1 MCENKLNT
9 TDPYKR
15 LFYFFSDKINVKTM
29 SLNEQIREAQ
39 ERKRLA
45 EERAALEE
53 ERLATLQRAKLLEE
67 RLAALGQDGSSSG
80 EKSKER
86 EGEDSDIECL
96 GEHTKEINY
105 HGINT
110 EWHPLQKKLIR

>member
-1 MCENKLNT
+1 MFVL
-9 TDPYKR
+9 
-15 LFYFFSDKINVKTM
+15 LFSDKTYVKTM
-29 SLNEQIREAQ
+29 SLNEQIRDAQ

-67 RLAALGQDGSSSG
+67 RLAALGQDGSTSSG

-86 EGEDSDIECL
+86 EGEDSDVECL

>member
-1 MCENKLNT
+1 MFVL
-9 TDPYKR
+9 
-15 LFYFFSDKINVKTM
+15 LFSDKTNVQTM

-67 RLAALGQDGSSSG
+67 RLAALGQDGSTSSG

-86 EGEDSDIECL
+86 EGEDSDVECL
-96 GEHTKEINY
+96 GEHTKEMNY

-110 EWHPLQKKLIR
+110 EWHPLQNKLIR

>member
-1 MCENKLNT
+1 MCENKLNAT
-9 TDPYKR
+9 SVSMFV
-15 LFYFFSDKINVKTM
+15 LIFSDETYVKTM

-67 RLAALGQDGSSSG
+67 RLAALGQGGSLSG
-80 EKSKER
+80 EKSKDG

-96 GEHTKEINY
+96 GEHAKEINY
-105 HGINT
+105 HGTNA
-110 EWHPLQKKLIR
+110 EWHPLQSRLIR

>member
-1 MCENKLNT
+1 
-9 TDPYKR
+9 
-15 LFYFFSDKINVKTM
+15 M
-29 SLNEQIREAQ
+29 SLNEQIRDAQ

-67 RLAALGQDGSSSG
+67 RLAALGQDGSTSSG

-86 EGEDSDIECL
+86 EGEDSDVECL

>member
-1 MCENKLNT
+1 MFVL
-9 TDPYKR
+9 
-15 LFYFFSDKINVKTM
+15 LFSDKTYVKTM
-29 SLNEQIREAQ
+29 SLNEQIRDAQ

-67 RLAALGQDGSSSG
+67 RLAALGQDGSMSSG

-86 EGEDSDIECL
+86 EGEDSDVECL

>member
-1 MCENKLNT
+1 M
-9 TDPYKR
+9 
-15 LFYFFSDKINVKTM
+15 LFFFFSDKTYVKTM

-67 RLAALGQDGSSSG
+67 RLAALGRGGPSSG
-80 EKSKER
+80 EKSKDG

-96 GEHTKEINY
+96 GEHAKEINY
-105 HGINT
+105 HGTNT
-110 EWHPLQKKLIR
+110 EWHPLQNQLIR

>member
-1 MCENKLNT
+1 
-9 TDPYKR
+9 
-15 LFYFFSDKINVKTM
+15 M
-29 SLNEQIREAQ
+29 SLNEQIRDAQ

-67 RLAALGQDGSSSG
+67 RLAALGQDGSTSSG

-86 EGEDSDIECL
+86 EGEDSDVECL
-96 GEHTKEINY
+96 GEHTKEINVKGPSP
-105 HGINT
+105 HR
-110 EWHPLQKKLIR
+110 P

>member
-1 MCENKLNT
+1 MFVL
-9 TDPYKR
+9 
-15 LFYFFSDKINVKTM
+15 LFSDKTNVKTM

-67 RLAALGQDGSSSG
+67 RLAALGQDGSTLSG

-86 EGEDSDIECL
+86 EGEDSDVECL